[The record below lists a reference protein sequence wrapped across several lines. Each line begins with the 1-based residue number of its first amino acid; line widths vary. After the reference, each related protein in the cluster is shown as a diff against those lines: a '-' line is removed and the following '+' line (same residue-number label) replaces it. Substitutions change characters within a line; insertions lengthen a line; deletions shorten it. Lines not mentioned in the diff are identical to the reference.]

1 MSDYSTL
8 KSKLLTLQEQ
18 MEGLEAE
25 LKTFKFES
33 EFNREEA
40 FDEIATAIVAFDDL
54 EEILDRDEELV
65 RMKEATAE

>member
-1 MSDYSTL
+1 
-8 KSKLLTLQEQ
+8 